1 MYAFGERA
9 EVEADHGAFQPL
21 VSGGGGF
28 VAVGREGIIHLK
40 LTPGLKPPSLGG
52 FLLMTTDSWHTVVV
66 ISSFRGRI
74 NP

>member
-40 LTPGLKPPSLGG
+40 LTPGLKPPP
-52 FLLMTTDSWHTVVV
+52 
-66 ISSFRGRI
+66 FRGIPFNDHEIRGTMLL
-74 NP
+74 